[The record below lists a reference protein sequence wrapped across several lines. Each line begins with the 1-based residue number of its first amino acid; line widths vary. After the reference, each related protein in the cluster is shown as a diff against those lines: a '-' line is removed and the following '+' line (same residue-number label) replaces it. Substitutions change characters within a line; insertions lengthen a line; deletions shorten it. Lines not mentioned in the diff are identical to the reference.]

1 MLSTEN
7 MLYSKIKISLKRSKK
22 MEKDTLCK
30 QYAKENWSGY
40 TNFRQNR
47 LQGKTVKRDK
57 EHCSMIKGSIHQ
69 KDNNI

>member
-57 EHCSMIKGSIHQ
+57 ERCSMIKGSIHQ